1 MDMAEADNETPA
13 VLTPIQELT
22 NTILKAVHNALDS
35 KQEAWADQI
44 TTRTIQQVNHLLT
57 ENTLEI
63 TEKAAKRMKLENP
76 DLKKPGNLDQYQH
89 NSEVLRCLEKA
100 ETSIRNGDNAV
111 GMQHIDQGKKL
122 LLKRQKLVRLAD
134 REDDG
139 WLFVKEYVSDKLA
152 SDSADEKAILK
163 ARRSSAS
170 KKRQV
175 LDTKKQARVR
185 PSNFAFV
192 RRDPAPPNFPY
203 QPQFRNATK
212 TGTDFRKNRFD
223 RECYSCGRRGHLLY
237 NCPNKGHRM

>member
-1 MDMAEADNETPA
+1 MAEADNETPA

-22 NTILKAVHNALDS
+22 NTILKAVHTVLDS
-35 KQEAWADQI
+35 KQETWADQI
-44 TTRTIQQVNHLLT
+44 TTRTVQQVNQLLT
-57 ENTLEI
+57 QNTMDI
-63 TEKAAKRMKLENP
+63 TEKAAKRVKLDNP

-100 ETSIRNGDNAV
+100 ETSIRNGDNVV
-111 GMQHIDQGKKL
+111 GIQHIDHGKKL

-139 WLFVKEYVSDKLA
+139 WLFVKEYVTDKLA
-152 SDSADEKAILK
+152 SDSDDEKAILK

-175 LDTKKQARVR
+175 LDTKKQAGGR
-185 PSNFAFV
+185 PSNFAFA
-192 RRDPAPPNFPY
+192 RSDPAPPNFPH
-203 QPQFRNATK
+203 QQQFRNAPN

-237 NCPNKGHRM
+237 NCPTKGHKM